1 MASTDAHPVPLK
13 NTAYRVVF
21 GIYDN
26 TGSLVTGAAGL
37 DSEVSK
43 DQGTFAD
50 CTNEA
55 TEIATSSGMYYLD
68 LTSTEM
74 NTDCSAVIVK
84 TSTTNAKTT
93 VIVLYPQESGDIKV
107 DLQSILGTAVSTP
120 ATAGILDVNV
130 KNMNNVAGTSITTV
144 SANQGTTQP
153 INFTG
158 TAGSAL
164 AKSDMVDVAGA
175 AVSAS
180 TAQLGVNVVN
190 FGGSAGTFASGRPEI
205 DLNSSA
211 TTELAAVPASTATLK
226 AMLQWVFLLSRNKLT
241 QTATTQIVKAND
253 GSTTVGTSTCSDDA
267 TTATRGV
274 FS

>member
-1 MASTDAHPVPLK
+1 MASTDALPVPRK
-13 NTAYRVVF
+13 NVAYRVVF
-21 GIYDN
+21 AIYDN

-43 DQGTFAD
+43 DQGTFSD

-55 TEIATSSGMYYLD
+55 TEIATSSGIYYLD

-74 NTDCSAVIVK
+74 NADNSTIIVK

-130 KNMNNVAGTSITTV
+130 KNMNNVAGTSITAIN
-144 SANQGTTQP
+144 ANQGTTQP

-211 TTELAAVPASTATLK
+211 TSELAAVPASTATLK
-226 AMLQWVFLLSRNKLT
+226 AMLQWVFMLSRNKLL
-241 QTATTQIVKAND
+241 QTATTSTVKAND
-253 GSTTVGTSTCSDDA
+253 GTTTVASSTVSDDA

-274 FS
+274 WS